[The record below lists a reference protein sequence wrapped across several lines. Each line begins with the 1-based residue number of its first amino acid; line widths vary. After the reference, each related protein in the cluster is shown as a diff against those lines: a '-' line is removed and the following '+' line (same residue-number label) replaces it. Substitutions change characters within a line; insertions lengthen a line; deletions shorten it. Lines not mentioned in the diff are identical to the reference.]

1 MAQVKLTLS
10 AEKEVVEEA
19 KRIARE
25 KNTSVSALF
34 ARYIKGISDLQ
45 RSEGTF
51 GPITSKASGMISLPK
66 GKSGEKLLE
75 DALWERYGK
84 KE

>member
-10 AEKEVVEEA
+10 AQKEVVEKA
-19 KRIARE
+19 KRIAQE

-45 RSEGTF
+45 QSEGDL
-51 GPITSKASGMISLPK
+51 GPITQKSSGMISLPK
-66 GKSGEKLLE
+66 GKSGKKLLE

-84 KE
+84 K